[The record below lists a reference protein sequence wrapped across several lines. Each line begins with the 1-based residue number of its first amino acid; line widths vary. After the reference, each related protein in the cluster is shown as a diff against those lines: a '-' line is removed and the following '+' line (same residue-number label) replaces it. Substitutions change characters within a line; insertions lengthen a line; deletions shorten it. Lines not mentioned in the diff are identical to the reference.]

1 MSKYKTVIFDLDGT
15 LLDTLEDL
23 CDSTNFALARFGY
36 PERTLSEVR
45 SFVGNG
51 IGKLIERALPCGV
64 ATSEYDAVLAEFKAH
79 YATNCNNKTK
89 AYDGIYN
96 LLDSLK
102 SSGIKLAVVSNK
114 VDSAVKELCSRY
126 FREYFEVAVGEK
138 TGIRRK
144 PAPDS
149 VFAAMET
156 FGAKK
161 GSTVYIGDSEVDVE
175 TAKNA
180 EIDLIAVSWGFR
192 DREVLAA
199 LCDCHI
205 ADEPKEIEEFIFKI
219 Q

>member
-96 LLDSLK
+96 LLDSLN
-102 SSGIKLAVVSNK
+102 VV
-114 VDSAVKELCSRY
+114 
-126 FREYFEVAVGEK
+126 
-138 TGIRRK
+138 
-144 PAPDS
+144 
-149 VFAAMET
+149 
-156 FGAKK
+156 
-161 GSTVYIGDSEVDVE
+161 
-175 TAKNA
+175 
-180 EIDLIAVSWGFR
+180 
-192 DREVLAA
+192 
-199 LCDCHI
+199 
-205 ADEPKEIEEFIFKI
+205 
-219 Q
+219 